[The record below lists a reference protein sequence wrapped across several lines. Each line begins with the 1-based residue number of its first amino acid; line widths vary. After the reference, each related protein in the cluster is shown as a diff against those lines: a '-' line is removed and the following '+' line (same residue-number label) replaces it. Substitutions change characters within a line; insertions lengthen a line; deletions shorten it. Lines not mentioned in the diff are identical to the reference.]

1 MHILSAGNE
10 ITVNDMCKT
19 LLPVMTKALKLVA
32 TLVQSVCD
40 VYLPT
45 TDPLKHPAYCT
56 KFN

>member
-1 MHILSAGNE
+1 MLSAGNE

-19 LLPVMTKALKLVA
+19 LLPAMTKALKLVA